1 METAASATSTSM
13 DLTTHYNRAAL
24 FDLGSS
30 GSDETACAKLL
41 LLPRSIATALALESE
56 LV

>member
-1 METAASATSTSM
+1 M